1 MSSLPINFDKARSF
15 LIDTTKCT
23 GCRGCQVAC
32 KQWNQLKA
40 ENTHFFSGEG

>member
-1 MSSLPINFDKARSF
+1 MSSNNLDVSKHKTF

-32 KQWNQLKA
+32 KQWNQLGA
-40 ENTHFFSGEG
+40 